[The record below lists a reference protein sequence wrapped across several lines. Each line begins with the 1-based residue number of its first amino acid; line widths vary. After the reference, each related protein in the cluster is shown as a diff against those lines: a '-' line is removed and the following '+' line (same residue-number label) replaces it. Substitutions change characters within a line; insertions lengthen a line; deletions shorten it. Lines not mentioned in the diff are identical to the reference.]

1 MAIEWTALN
10 CDYTVRHELSE
21 EEIDK
26 IIDWKNSLDRVKNKV
41 ITHVHWKATA
51 SDTIDDKV
59 HSAKYYGCTALDT
72 SDLNSFIEWED
83 VTEEIALGWVKYSLG
98 YEGVEEIESEL
109 DMQLSVSK
117 AELTGRGIPW

>member
-1 MAIEWTALN
+1 MTIEWAALN
-10 CDYTVRHELSE
+10 CDYTVRHELSVE
-21 EEIDK
+21 VAGLVGK
-26 IIDWKNSLDRVKNKV
+26 DRVKNNV

-59 HSAKYYGCTALDT
+59 HSARYYGCTALDT
-72 SDLNSFIEWED
+72 DDLSSFIEWED

-98 YEGVEEIESEL
+98 YEGLKEVESEL

-117 AELTGRGIPW
+117 AALTGRGIPW

>member
-10 CDYTVRHELSE
+10 CDYTFDHWIGRTVTTLH
-21 EEIDK
+21 
-26 IIDWKNSLDRVKNKV
+26 NV
-41 ITHVHWKATA
+41 ITHVHWRVTA

-59 HSAKYYGCTALDT
+59 HIAKYYGCTALDT
-72 SDLNSFIEWED
+72 DDLTNFIEWED
-83 VTEEIALGWVKYSLG
+83 VTEEIALGWIKYSLG
-98 YEGVEEIESEL
+98 YEGVEKVESEL

>member
-1 MAIEWTALN
+1 MTIEWAALN
-10 CDYTVRHELSE
+10 CDYTVSHELSTFRK
-21 EEIDK
+21 DSR
-26 IIDWKNSLDRVKNKV
+26 SLYNNV

-72 SDLNSFIEWED
+72 DDLSSFIDWED

-98 YEGVEEIESEL
+98 YEGLKEVESEL

-117 AELTGRGIPW
+117 AALTGRGIPW